1 LAKPRAVPYLRAEM
15 RGFTLLLLSLGW
27 VACQRSSD
35 DKHAATS
42 SSTTVSSNVGSAAA
56 GAPGN
61 QVTPPDLKAPPADA
75 TKTASGLVYKKLVVN
90 DAGTQ
95 PKRNDTVLLR
105 YTGWHQSTG
114 KTFFTP
120 HPDGQPLPLNLTQA
134 APGFVEAM
142 QLLRK
147 GEQAMLWMP
156 PEIGYKQPPAQ
167 GKPETLVYQVEVVD
181 VTPAPAIPD
190 NVATPPANA
199 SKLPSGTKFI
209 VVRPGAS
216 KAKARPFD
224 HVTYDYSAWDAT
236 GRMVDTTEVG
246 KTSTTVQPYQKSAG
260 LGEMLTALAAGERGR
275 FWIDAERM
283 NREEEL
289 PRDVTKGLLCF
300 EIEVRQIAKPEHEP
314 SPAPPDVA
322 RPPGGARKTTKGV
335 FYRVL
340 KEGSVNTAQ
349 HPTENDTVKVHYT
362 GWTTNGRMFDS
373 SELRGEPASFNLNG
387 VIAGWTDGIP
397 VMTVGDRVR
406 FWIPEELAYKGAP
419 DKPAGML
426 VFDVELLEIVPPAR
440 R

>member
-1 LAKPRAVPYLRAEM
+1 M
-15 RGFTLLLLSLGW
+15 RGFTILFLSLGW

-120 HPDGQPLPLNLTQA
+120 HPDGQPLPLKLTQA

-156 PEIGYKQPPAQ
+156 PEIGYKKPPAQ

-199 SKLPSGTKFI
+199 NKLPSGTKFI

-335 FYRVL
+335 SYRVL
-340 KEGSVNTAQ
+340 KAGSVNTAQ